1 MSLEIFLIDLLC
13 SNFIVILKDSENPYK
28 SLLLTKNP
36 VGIPY
41 SLRKAKN
48 PYCREKSLRVAALKQ
63 AKQINASMITNS
75 GTRVFFIRVARLFL
89 IFVSLL

>member
-1 MSLEIFLIDLLC
+1 MSLEIFLIGLLC
-13 SNFIVILKDSENPYK
+13 SNFIVILKDCENPYK

-48 PYCREKSLRVAALKQ
+48 PYCGSLVGYESELYINKTETFSFVVFNKTSLRYRKGFYY
-63 AKQINASMITNS
+63 T
-75 GTRVFFIRVARLFL
+75 
-89 IFVSLL
+89 